1 MADPDPVDSSPNPA
15 VRKWV
20 ASISIAGT
28 VMMFGLLGYFT
39 YVSND
44 PSRAWMRKIVV
55 DHPSATIGIPICA
68 VIASSI
74 VLLFNA
80 TSGPINFE
88 IPGVKL
94 QGGSGPAIV
103 WVITFLS
110 IVYGMKLLWNP

>member
-1 MADPDPVDSSPNPA
+1 MSSPDPDGGSPDRG

-20 ASISIAGT
+20 ASISICGT
-28 VMMFGLLGYFT
+28 IVMFGVLGYFT

-44 PSRAWMRKIVV
+44 PSRAWMRKIIV

-103 WVITFLS
+103 WVITFFS

>member
-1 MADPDPVDSSPNPA
+1 MV
-15 VRKWV
+15 
-20 ASISIAGT
+20 
-28 VMMFGLLGYFT
+28 MFGVLGYFT
-39 YVSND
+39 YVSSD
-44 PSRAWMRKIVV
+44 PSRLWMRKIVV
-55 DHPSATIGIPICA
+55 DHPSATIGVPICA

-94 QGGSGPAIV
+94 QGGSGPAII

>member
-1 MADPDPVDSSPNPA
+1 MPNTAPDDSSANPA

-20 ASISIAGT
+20 ASIAIVGT
-28 VMMFGLLGYFT
+28 VVMFGVLGFFT

-55 DHPSATIGIPICA
+55 DHPAATIGIPICA

-74 VLLFNA
+74 VLLFSA

-103 WVITFLS
+103 WVITFIF